1 MTSTL
6 QRIQWFPKNGL
17 DLNSPIHQV
26 DMSHAC
32 SGLNWYSND
41 NANAEKKFGYGQVNT
56 VAVSAT
62 PNITGLFSLYLS
74 SGTDYELVST
84 ANGDVWTDSSGT
96 ITTKILAGLSTTYP
110 LDYTQ
115 FLDTGIWADGGYYL
129 KTWNGSASGTIS
141 AGASAIACEVHLN
154 KLFTADLN
162 SSTVRYSSTGSI
174 SAFTGAGTDTFNFE
188 QNNGQNIVALQ
199 SFARNEL
206 IIFKDGSMGKLI
218 GYDKAS
224 FNLITV
230 DRSIGCSCKRSIQNF
245 KANTAGGLMI
255 WASWDGIYAYDGSTP
270 KRISDY
276 IKPFWDTINKNYMSG
291 MVSSVNEDLG
301 LYFLSVPYGSGQTT
315 NNYTIV
321 INLRFPYQDDLGTHF
336 PIFIWSDGWYSM
348 NQETGTNSSLIVM
361 GGSGGIKYYYSA
373 DLMSNNGSSVTAYI
387 VTPGFTFDQMGVSNS
402 LRRIYVAMSS
412 ATGNFSLYGTF
423 TDNQDWVL
431 QETFDMSGGADRL
444 GIDFALGISPLG
456 FPEANF
462 TERINTSL
470 RGRRIK
476 LKFEQASDS
485 NRFTLNAPVEL
496 YFKRGGMQG

>member
-1 MTSTL
+1 MSSTL
-6 QRIQWFPKNGL
+6 QAISWFPGKGL
-17 DLNSPIHQV
+17 DLDSPIHQV
-26 DMSHAC
+26 DNEHAA
-32 SGLNWYSND
+32 SGLNWYSIDGD
-41 NANAEKKFGYGQVNT
+41 NADKKFGYDEVNAT
-56 VAVSAT
+56 AVSAT

-74 SGTDYELVST
+74 SGTDYELVGTS
-84 ANGDVWTDSSGT
+84 NGDVWRDSSGT

-129 KTWNGSASGTIS
+129 KTWNGTASGTVS

-174 SAFTGAGTDTFNFE
+174 STFTGAGTDTFNFE
-188 QNNGQNIVALQ
+188 QNNGQNLVGLQ

-206 IIFKDGSMGKLI
+206 VIFKERSMGKLI

-224 FNLITV
+224 FNLITI

-245 KANTAGGLMI
+245 KANTGGGLLI
-255 WASWDGIYAYDGSTP
+255 WANWDGIYAYDGNTP
-270 KRISDY
+270 KKISQN
-276 IKPFWDTINKNYMSG
+276 IQPFWDAINKNYMVN
-291 MVSSVNEDLG
+291 MVSTIDEDNG

-321 INLRFPYQDDLGTHF
+321 VNLRLPYQNDKGTHF
-336 PIFIWSDGWYSM
+336 PMFIWSDGWYAM
-348 NQETGTNSSLIVM
+348 NQETGTNAAKIVM
-361 GGSGGIKYYYSA
+361 GGSGGFKYYYSSA
-373 DLMSNNGSSVTAYI
+373 LMSDNGTSVTAYI
-387 VTPGFTFDQMGVSNS
+387 VTPGFIFDQMGVSNA

-412 ATGNFSLYGTF
+412 ATGNFSVYGAF

-431 QETFDMSGGADRL
+431 QQTFDMSGDADRL
-444 GIDFALGISPLG
+444 GIDFYLGISPLG